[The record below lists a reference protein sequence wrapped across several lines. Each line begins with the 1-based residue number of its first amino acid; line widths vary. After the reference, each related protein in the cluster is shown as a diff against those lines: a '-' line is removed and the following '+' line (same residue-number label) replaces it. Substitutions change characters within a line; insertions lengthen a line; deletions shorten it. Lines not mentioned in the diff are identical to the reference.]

1 MYESDNLFENQTY
14 CFSLPPTKNIMYQLR
29 NTDCSYIINQNN
41 LDQYLKLL
49 LQDQPKY
56 ILGLGSYSGI
66 DQDKIRIETVCT
78 NQFRNNYDGGVP
90 KQITLNYFLQPNENL
105 KLGKAMGNSYCNQ
118 VSWKIMELINRG
130 ELCSKYTLLHIPK
143 FMPAWHATNFID
155 QAIPSKTSLKI
166 KYSK

>member
-1 MYESDNLFENQTY
+1 MDEPDNFFENQIY
-14 CFSLPPTKNIMYQLR
+14 YFSLPPTKNIMLQLR

-41 LDQYLKLL
+41 LDHYLKLL
-49 LQDQPKY
+49 LQDQPKC

-66 DQDKIRIETVCT
+66 NQEKIRIETVCT

-118 VSWKIMELINRG
+118 ISWKIMELISGG
-130 ELCSKYTLLHIPK
+130 ELSSKYTFLHIPK
-143 FMPAWHATNFID
+143 SMPAWQAANFID
-155 QAIPSKTSLKI
+155 QSLTSKKSI
-166 KYSK
+166 